1 MDRVAIFLYRLRFGG
16 AERVMLTLAEEFI
29 RRGLSV
35 DVIAFDAS
43 GEFAA
48 NLPSSAR
55 LVDIGSLKISK
66 AQDALKKYIND
77 SAPEAIL
84 ANGDRCT
91 AAAFWA
97 KYHARNKTAIVSVV
111 HHDLLGILALSGES
125 FKNRFL
131 ARVKQFPM
139 SFIYRRIDAV
149 AAVSEGTADS
159 VHNFLGYPRDRISV
173 IYNPVDA
180 DALREKADKP
190 ATHPWFTAGRTIPV
204 IVSSGRL
211 TAQKDFPTLLRA
223 FRLLT
228 DKTPARLAIIG
239 DGPERTALENLIDEL
254 GLKGN
259 AELLGFQE
267 NPFKYVARADLF
279 ALSSVFEGFG
289 MVILEA
295 MALGIPAVSTNC
307 PSGPAE
313 LLRAHPER
321 LVPTRDPQALANA
334 MESGLKIGREEND
347 MTEYSVQ
354 NCARKYLELIYG
366 SARQ

>member
-1 MDRVAIFLYRLRFGG
+1 MDSVAIFLYRLRCGG

-66 AQDALKKYIND
+66 AQDALKKYIDD
-77 SAPEAIL
+77 SPPTAIL
-84 ANGDRCT
+84 ANGDRCMT
-91 AAAFWA
+91 AAFWA
-97 KYHARNKTAIVSVV
+97 KYHAQNKTRIVGVV
-111 HHDLLGILALSGES
+111 HNDLLGPLSLDDVTFKEKILARM
-125 FKNRFL
+125 K
-131 ARVKQFPM
+131 KFPM
-139 SFIYRRIDAV
+139 SFIYRQLDTII
-149 AAVSEGTADS
+149 AVSEGVANS
-159 VHNFLGYPRDRISV
+159 VCEFLGYPRDRISV
-173 IYNPVDA
+173 IYNPA
-180 DALREKADKP
+180 DLGALARKAAEP
-190 ATHPWFTAGRTIPV
+190 AEHQWFVKKKAPIIISAGR
-204 IVSSGRL
+204 L
-211 TAQKDFPTLLRA
+211 AKEKDFPTLLRA

-228 DKTPARLAIIG
+228 DKAPARLAIIG
-239 DGPERTALENLIDEL
+239 DGPERATLENLINEL
-254 GLKGN
+254 GLSGK

-313 LLRAHPER
+313 LLRAHPDR
-321 LVPTRDPQALANA
+321 LVPTRDPQALADA
-334 MESGLKIGREEND
+334 MESGLKIGHEEND

-354 NCARKYLELIYG
+354 NCAGKYLELIYG